1 VTGCQTIV
9 AIAACVEEKM
19 KTQQPMRI
27 REEAQKTVERKHV
40 SRRDLLRYGASL
52 AAVTA
57 LGGGGISALAQA
69 ERSIARP
76 AQASKPNI
84 LFILV
89 DNLGYGELGVYGGG
103 ATRGAPTP
111 RIDKLASEGLRLT
124 NMNTEPQC
132 TPSRS
137 AILTGRH
144 AIRSGTHSVA
154 FGGVADGLTQ
164 WEVTMAESL
173 SAAGYA
179 TALYGKWHLGS
190 QQGWLPTDQGFDE
203 WYGIPRTT
211 DESMWPGSPGYSP
224 SIMPPQQLMEGRK
237 GEKSREIRVYDTE
250 QRRIIDAE
258 TTRRTIDF
266 MQRQTQAKKPFYIYA
281 SITQPHLPTLPNPAF
296 AGKTGN
302 GDWADML
309 AEMDY
314 RVGEMLDAVDRLGIR
329 EDTIVIFMSDNG
341 PEGVR
346 PWDGWAGPWRG
357 HYFTAWEGGIRAPF
371 MIRWPGK
378 VPAGRVSDGI
388 VHGVDLFP
396 TLANIAGA
404 SIPTDRP
411 IDGVDQSNFFFGET
425 DASSREGILI
435 WCADRL
441 QAVKWRNYKLH
452 FYRQETMFSPA
463 VKLPVPLLINLYTNP
478 REDEEKE
485 SHDSWVVGPVLKMV
499 GAFEQSLKK
508 YPLIPMGTPDP
519 YTPPGAVRR

>member
-1 VTGCQTIV
+1 VSDTNGKNHTTAAPWPSTV
-9 AIAACVEEKM
+9 A
-19 KTQQPMRI
+19 PPDD
-27 REEAQKTVERKHV
+27 V
-40 SRRDLLRYGASL
+40 SRRELLRYGVSL
-52 AAVTA
+52 AAA
-57 LGGGGISALAQA
+57 SALARTGITSLPHP
-69 ERSIARP
+69 ERSFVRSQ
-76 AQASKPNI
+76 QATKPNI

-89 DNLGYGELGVYGGG
+89 DNLGYGELGCYGGG
-103 ATRGAPTP
+103 VVRGAPTP
-111 RIDKLASEGLRLT
+111 RIDKLAAEGLRLT

-137 AILTGRH
+137 AILTGRY

-190 QQGWLPTDQGFDE
+190 QQGRLPNDQGFDE

-211 DESMWPGSPGYSP
+211 DEALWPDSPGYSP
-224 SIMPPQQLMEGRK
+224 TIMPPQQMMEGRK
-237 GEKSREIRVYDTE
+237 GEKSGDLRVYDVA
-250 QRRIIDAE
+250 QRRLIDAE
-258 TTRRTIDF
+258 ITRRTIDF
-266 MQRQTQAKKPFYIYA
+266 MQRQSQARKPFYIYSA
-281 SITQPHLPTLPNPAF
+281 ITQPHLPTLPNPAF

-314 RVGEMLDAVDRLGIR
+314 NVGQMLDAVDRLGIR
-329 EDTIVIFMSDNG
+329 ENTIVIFMSDNG
-341 PEGVR
+341 PEGTK

-371 MIRWPGK
+371 LVRWPGK
-378 VPAGRVSDGI
+378 VPAGRVSDGM
-388 VHGVDLFP
+388 VHCVDLFP
-396 TLANIAGA
+396 TLASIAGA
-404 SIPTDRP
+404 AVPSDRP
-411 IDGVDQSNFFFGET
+411 IDGVDQSNFFLGKTE
-425 DASSREGILI
+425 ASSREAIII

-463 VKLPVPLLINLYTNP
+463 EKLPVPLLINLYTNP
-478 REDEEKE
+478 REDEDKPA
-485 SHDSWVVGPVLKMV
+485 HDSWVVGPVLKQV
-499 GAFEQSLKK
+499 AAFEASLKK

-519 YTPPGAVRR
+519 YRPPV